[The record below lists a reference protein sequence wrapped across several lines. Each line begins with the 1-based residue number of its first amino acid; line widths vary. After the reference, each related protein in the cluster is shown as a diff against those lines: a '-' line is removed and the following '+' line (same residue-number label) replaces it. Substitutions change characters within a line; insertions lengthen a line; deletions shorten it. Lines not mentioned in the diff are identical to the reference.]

1 MRLTLAALHLLA
13 LGLGLGA
20 VWSRAGA
27 LRGTLDK
34 AGLRRVFSA
43 DAWWGL
49 AAALWL
55 STGLARLFMG
65 TEKTTS
71 YYMTNPMFHAKM
83 GLFLVILLLEIWPM
97 MVLIRW
103 RRQVARDG
111 TVDTS
116 PAPRLATVSRVE
128 AALVVVIVFVAVAM
142 ARGYGAS

>member
-1 MRLTLAALHLLA
+1 MRLTLAALHLIA

-20 VWSRAGA
+20 IWSRAGA
-27 LRGTLDK
+27 LRGTLDRE
-34 AGLRRVFSA
+34 GLRRVFGA

-55 STGLARLFMG
+55 STGLARWIMG
-65 TEKTTS
+65 TEKATS
-71 YYMTNPMFHAKM
+71 YYMANPMFHAKM

-97 MVLIRW
+97 TVLIRW

-116 PAPRLATVSRVE
+116 PAPRLATVSKVE
-128 AALVVVIVFVAVAM
+128 AALVVVIVFVAVGM
-142 ARGYGAS
+142 ARGY

>member
-20 VWSRAGA
+20 VWGRAGA

-34 AGLRRVFSA
+34 AGLQRVFSA
-43 DAWWGL
+43 DAWWGI

-65 TEKTTS
+65 AEKATS

-83 GLFLVILLLEIWPM
+83 GLFLVILLLEIWPL

-103 RRQVARDG
+103 RRQVARG
-111 TVDTS
+111 GAVDTA
-116 PAPRLATVSRVE
+116 PASRLATVSTVE
-128 AALVVVIVFVAVAM
+128 AALVVVIVFVAAAM